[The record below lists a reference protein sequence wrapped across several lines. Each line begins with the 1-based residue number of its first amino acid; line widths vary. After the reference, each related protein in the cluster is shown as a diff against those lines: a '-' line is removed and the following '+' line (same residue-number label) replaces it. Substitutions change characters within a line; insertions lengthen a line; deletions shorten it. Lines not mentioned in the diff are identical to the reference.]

1 MKRLFIMSQ
10 DGSKLVPYGAI
21 KVKEVGIFRK
31 SYLIIVQYTMGIGT
45 ITSIVGEFASELAAK
60 QVIGNV
66 SKLLDGNLVTV
77 SKNVDG
83 KILSKMLNS
92 NVMIVG
98 DTFGDIKVIDG
109 DRVYQIPKE
118 MLDNAKFYE

>member
-92 NVMIVG
+92 NVMSVG
-98 DTFGDIKVIDG
+98 DAFGDIKVIDG

-118 MLDNAKFYE
+118 REYSGKI